1 MATDSMSAG
10 EAHNEVVHESALS
23 SGSARLTTA
32 DVYEKLR
39 RKILDHSI
47 PPATKVNIHHISQEF
62 GVSPTPVREALRL
75 LQGDNLLVATS
86 NKGYATTEI
95 LDLAGVRDLFE
106 FRLLIEPWAARIAAS
121 NRLANPAKILAAEL
135 EHFDTSTDSMQHTL
149 ISHDSRFHNAI
160 LASTNNQTVIQAFT
174 QSHCHMHLF
183 RIYSLDW
190 PWQATI
196 QEHERIRECIQA
208 ADPVSAEKAMR
219 DHLYGGY
226 ERFSKAVAKSP
237 TESIPLRAAGAAQL
251 VAGSQKA

>member
-1 MATDSMSAG
+1 MGLGGG
-10 EAHNEVVHESALS
+10 ENEDVPKLLMQSV
-23 SGSARLTTA
+23 SARLTTA

-47 PPATKVNIHHISQEF
+47 PPATKVNIHHISKEF

-86 NKGYATTEI
+86 NKGYATTQV

-106 FRLLIEPWAARIAAS
+106 FRLLIEPWAARVAAS
-121 NRLANPAKILAAEL
+121 NRLANPANILVGEL

-160 LASTNNQTVIQAFT
+160 LASTDNQTVIQAFK

-196 QEHERIRECIQA
+196 QEHERIMKCIQA
-208 ADPVSAEKAMR
+208 SDPVSAEKAMR
-219 DHLYGGY
+219 DHLYGAY
-226 ERFSKAVAKSP
+226 ERFSQAVAESPAKS
-237 TESIPLRAAGAAQL
+237 IALRASGSAQL
-251 VAGSQKA
+251 VAVSQKTEA